1 MKEYIRQL
9 LGHTTSEPRGL
20 NVVRE
25 YLQARILSAMQRE
38 GAMMALAF
46 QGGTAL
52 RFLYAL
58 PRHSE
63 DLDFALERPEKPY
76 DLRRYSNAIRRGLSA
91 EAYDVEIRL
100 SDRRTVHSSFIRFPG
115 LLYELDLA
123 PRPQQV
129 LSVRIEVDTRPPRG
143 ARLETTVVRRH
154 AILQLQHHDRASLFS
169 GKLHAV
175 LHRPYVKGRDVY
187 DLLWYLSDR
196 TWPEPNLELL
206 RDALQQT
213 GWSGPLPDQ
222 ATWRAL
228 VRSRL
233 EAMDWNRVASDVSP
247 FLEVPTDI
255 TLLTR
260 ENLLRLL
267 DGSSQ

>member
-1 MKEYIRQL
+1 MKEYIRHL
-9 LGHTTSEPRGL
+9 LGPDTSGPRGV

-25 YLQARILSAMQRE
+25 YLQARILSALQRE

-63 DLDFALERPEKPY
+63 DLDFTLERPEKPY
-76 DLRRYSNAIRRGLSA
+76 DLRRCAEAVRRELAA
-91 EAYDVEIRL
+91 EAYDVEIRV
-100 SDRRTVHSSFIRFPG
+100 SDRRAVHSTFVRFPG
-115 LLYELDLA
+115 LLYELALA
-123 PRPQQV
+123 PRRQQV

-154 AILQLQHHDRASLFS
+154 AILQLQHHDRASLLS

-175 LHRPYVKGRDVY
+175 LQRPYVKGRDVY

-196 TWPEPNLELL
+196 TWPEPNLDLL
-206 RDALQQT
+206 REALRQT
-213 GWSGPLPDQ
+213 DWSGPLPDQ
-222 ATWRAL
+222 ITWREV

-233 EAMDWNRVASDVSP
+233 EDMNWSRVVSDVTP
-247 FLEVPTDI
+247 FLEVPTEV
-255 TLLTR
+255 TMLTR
-260 ENLLRLL
+260 ENLLQLL
-267 DGSSQ
+267 DMSR